1 MMGEAVRAAPGGPL
15 AEPVP
20 VAVPAAAVAAAAV
33 VPEPRSQPSNNTPRI
48 LVVEDDA
55 KMRRVFELLLGD
67 HWTVETVADART
79 AIKATRE
86 NPPDLVLTDLV
97 LPGMDGFDFL
107 RQIRAEAGT
116 RTLPVIVISGLT
128 EEADRLK
135 ALEAGANDYLIKP
148 FSEKELILRVTT
160 HLEMGFLRREAALR
174 ESEAQLRAILEGALD
189 AVVGMDAS
197 GEVIDWNHQAQV
209 TFGWTREEASGRR
222 LSDLI
227 VPPEFREAHERGLER
242 YFETGEGPLLNRRV
256 EVEGLR
262 KDGTRI
268 PIELAI
274 IVVKGWGFYRF
285 NAFCRDISDRRQA
298 DAERNRLLE
307 EAREANR
314 MKDEF
319 LAMLSH
325 ELRTPLSAIV
335 GWAHMLRSG
344 GLDEATVARAIETID
359 RNAKVQNQLIED
371 ILDVSRIVAG
381 KFHLDMRSADLV
393 RVVEAACD
401 TVAPA
406 AAAKGVELRQ
416 ELDPLVR
423 PCCPAIGDPDRLQQ
437 VVWNLLSNAIKFTPK
452 GGTVTVEVRRLDD
465 TSEFEIVVRDTGIGI
480 APDFLPHIFERFRQ
494 AGTGAR
500 RQGGLGLGLSI
511 VRHIVEMHGGSVMAT
526 SGGEG
531 QGSVFTVRLPILE
544 MGAEDQRVPPIS
556 REEGGLE
563 QAPRLD
569 GVRVLVVEDEPDAR
583 HLLAAVLQKRGA
595 RVFMAASAAEALEF
609 LQREQPDVL
618 LSDIALQDQDGY
630 ELIRKVRSLSPEMG
644 GRVPAAALTGY
655 GRLEDRMKALSA
667 GFQLHAAK
675 PVEPA
680 ELVAVVASLAG
691 KSSH

>member
-1 MMGEAVRAAPGGPL
+1 LP
-15 AEPVP
+15 EPVP
-20 VAVPAAAVAAAAV
+20 APATAAVA
-33 VPEPRSQPSNNTPRI
+33 EPRVQPAQSTPRI

-55 KMRRVFELLLGD
+55 KMRRVLELLLSG
-67 HWTVETVADART
+67 HWTVETAADAAS

-86 NPPDLVLTDLV
+86 RPPDLVLTDLL
-97 LPGMDGFDFL
+97 LPGMDGYDFL
-107 RQIRAEAGT
+107 RQLRAEAGT

-148 FSEKELILRVTT
+148 FSERELMLRVTT
-160 HLEMGFLRREAALR
+160 HLEMGFLRREASLR

-197 GEVIDWNHQAQV
+197 GKVIDWNQQAEA
-209 TFGWTREEASGRR
+209 TFGYAREEAMGRP
-222 LSDLI
+222 LAELIIPPDL
-227 VPPEFREAHERGLER
+227 REAHQRGLEK
-242 YFETGEGPLLNRRV
+242 YLETGEGPLLNRRV
-256 EVEGLR
+256 EMEGQR
-262 KDGTRI
+262 KDGQPV

-274 IVVKGWGFYRF
+274 TVVKGWGFYRF
-285 NAFCRDISDRRQA
+285 NAFARDISDRRAA

-335 GWAHMLRSG
+335 GWAHMLRTG
-344 GLDEATVARAIETID
+344 GLDEPTVARAIETID

-381 KFHLDMRSADLV
+381 KFHLEMRSVDLV
-393 RVVEAACD
+393 RIVESAID
-401 TVAPA
+401 TVSPLATS
-406 AAAKGVELRQ
+406 KGVELRQ
-416 ELDPLVR
+416 NLAPEVR

-437 VVWNLLSNAIKFTPK
+437 VVWNLLTNAIKFTPR
-452 GGTVTVEVRRLDD
+452 GGLVTVEVKRHDEPG
-465 TSEFEIVVRDTGIGI
+465 EFEIVVRDTGQGI

-500 RQGGLGLGLSI
+500 RHGGLGLGLSI

-526 SGGEG
+526 SAGEG
-531 QGSVFTVRLPILE
+531 QGAVFTLRLPVVE
-544 MGAEDQRVPPIS
+544 AGEDGPRVPPVS
-556 REEGGLE
+556 REEAGMDA
-563 QAPRLD
+563 APRLD
-569 GVRVLVVEDEPDAR
+569 GVRVLVVEDEADAR

-595 RVFMAASAAEALEF
+595 RVFMAASSAEALEM
-609 LQREQPDVL
+609 LARERPDVL
-618 LSDIALQDQDGY
+618 LSDIALQDEDGY
-630 ELIRKVRSLSPEMG
+630 ELIRKVRTLPAERG
-644 GRVPAAALTGY
+644 GRIPAAALTGY
-655 GRLEDRMKALSA
+655 GRLEDRMRALSA

-691 KSSH
+691 KSAR

>member
-1 MMGEAVRAAPGGPL
+1 MP
-15 AEPVP
+15 EPVP
-20 VAVPAAAVAAAAV
+20 APATAAVA
-33 VPEPRSQPSNNTPRI
+33 EPRAQPPQSTPRI

-55 KMRRVFELLLGD
+55 KMRRVLELLLSG
-67 HWTVETVADART
+67 HWTVETAADAAS

-86 NPPDLVLTDLV
+86 RPPDLVLTDLL
-97 LPGMDGFDFL
+97 LPGMDGYDFL
-107 RQIRAEAGT
+107 RQLRAEAGT

-148 FSEKELILRVTT
+148 FSERELMLRVTT
-160 HLEMGFLRREAALR
+160 HLEMGFLRREASLR

-197 GEVIDWNHQAQV
+197 GKVIDWNQQAEV
-209 TFGWTREEASGRR
+209 TFGFTRDEAMGRP
-222 LSDLI
+222 LAELI
-227 VPPEFREAHERGLER
+227 IPPPFREAHQRGLEK
-242 YFETGEGPLLNRRV
+242 YLETGEGPLLNRRV
-256 EVEGLR
+256 EMEGQR
-262 KDGTRI
+262 KDGQPV

-274 IVVKGWGFYRF
+274 TVVKGWGFYRF
-285 NAFCRDISDRRQA
+285 NAFARDISDRRAA

-335 GWAHMLRSG
+335 GWAHMLRTG
-344 GLDEATVARAIETID
+344 GLDEPTVARAIETID

-381 KFHLDMRSADLV
+381 KFHLDMRSVDLV
-393 RVVEAACD
+393 RIVESAID
-401 TVAPA
+401 TVSPLA
-406 AAAKGVELRQ
+406 ASKGVELRQ
-416 ELDPLVR
+416 DLSAEIG
-423 PCCPAIGDPDRLQQ
+423 PCCPAVGDPDRLQQ
-437 VVWNLLSNAIKFTPK
+437 VVWNLLTNAIKFTPR
-452 GGTVTVEVRRLDD
+452 GGVVTVEVKRQDEPA
-465 TSEFEIVVRDTGIGI
+465 EFEILVRDTGQGI
-480 APDFLPHIFERFRQ
+480 SAEFLPHIFERFRQ
-494 AGTGAR
+494 AGTGTR
-500 RQGGLGLGLSI
+500 RHGGLGLGLSI

-526 SGGEG
+526 SGGDG
-531 QGSVFTVRLPILE
+531 QGSVFTLRLPVVE
-544 MGAEDQRVPPIS
+544 AGEDGQRMPALS

-563 QAPRLD
+563 EAPRLD
-569 GVRVLVVEDEPDAR
+569 GVRVLVVEDEADAR

-595 RVFMAASAAEALEF
+595 RVFMASSGAEALE
-609 LQREQPDVL
+609 LLERERPDVL

-630 ELIRKVRSLSPEMG
+630 ELIRKVRTLSAERG
-644 GRVPAAALTGY
+644 GRIPAAALTGY
-655 GRLEDRMKALSA
+655 GRLEDRMRALSA

-691 KSSH
+691 KSAR

>member
-1 MMGEAVRAAPGGPL
+1 LSEPAP
-15 AEPVP
+15 
-20 VAVPAAAVAAAAV
+20 AAVAETRSQAAA
-33 VPEPRSQPSNNTPRI
+33 QTTPRI

-55 KMRRVFELLLGD
+55 KMRRVLELLLSG
-67 HWTVETVADART
+67 HWTVETAADAAS
-79 AIKATRE
+79 AITATRE
-86 NPPDLVLTDLV
+86 RPPDLVLTDLL
-97 LPGMDGFDFL
+97 LPGMDGYDFL
-107 RQIRAEAGT
+107 RQLRAEAGT

-148 FSEKELILRVTT
+148 FSERELMLRVTT

-197 GEVIDWNHQAQV
+197 GVVIDWNHQAV
-209 TFGWTREEASGRR
+209 ATFRYTREEAIGRR
-222 LSDLI
+222 LSELI
-227 VPPEFREAHERGLER
+227 IPPQFREAHERGLEK

-256 EVEGLR
+256 EVEGQR
-262 KDGTRI
+262 KDGSLV

-274 IVVKGWGFYRF
+274 TVVKGWGFYRF
-285 NAFCRDISDRRQA
+285 NAFARDISDRRAA
-298 DAERNRLLE
+298 DEERNRLLE

-335 GWAHMLRSG
+335 GWAHMLRTG
-344 GLDEATVARAIETID
+344 GLDEPTVARAIETID

-381 KFHLDMRSADLV
+381 KFHLDMRSVDLV
-393 RVVEAACD
+393 RIVEAAID
-401 TVAPA
+401 TVSPLA
-406 AAAKGVELRQ
+406 ASRGVQLRQ
-416 ELDPLVR
+416 DLSAEIG

-437 VVWNLLSNAIKFTPK
+437 VVWNLLTNAIKFTPR
-452 GGTVTVEVRRLDD
+452 GGVVTVEVRRQDD
-465 TSEFEIVVRDTGIGI
+465 PAEFEIVVRDTGQGI
-480 APDFLPHIFERFRQ
+480 SADFLPHIFERFRQ

-500 RQGGLGLGLSI
+500 RHGGLGLGLSI
-511 VRHIVEMHGGSVMAT
+511 VRHIVEMHGGTVMAT
-526 SGGEG
+526 SAGEG
-531 QGSVFTVRLPILE
+531 QGSVFTLRLPVVE
-544 MGAEDQRVPPIS
+544 VGEDGQRMPALS

-563 QAPRLD
+563 EAPRLD
-569 GVRVLVVEDEPDAR
+569 GVRVLVVEDEADAR

-595 RVFMAASAAEALEF
+595 RVFMAASGAEALEM
-609 LQREQPDVL
+609 LERDRPDVL

-630 ELIRKVRSLSPEMG
+630 DLIRKVRSLSAERG
-644 GRVPAAALTGY
+644 GRIPAAALTGY
-655 GRLEDRMKALSA
+655 GRLEDRMRALSA

-680 ELVAVVASLAG
+680 ELIAVVASLAG
-691 KSSH
+691 KSAR

>member
-1 MMGEAVRAAPGGPL
+1 LP
-15 AEPVP
+15 EPVP
-20 VAVPAAAVAAAAV
+20 APTTAAVA
-33 VPEPRSQPSNNTPRI
+33 EPRAQPAQSTPRI

-55 KMRRVFELLLGD
+55 KMRRVLELLLSG
-67 HWTVETVADART
+67 HWTVETAADAGA
-79 AIKATRE
+79 AITATRE
-86 NPPDLVLTDLV
+86 RPPDLVLTDLL
-97 LPGMDGFDFL
+97 LPGMDGYDFL
-107 RQIRAEAGT
+107 RQLRAEAGT

-148 FSEKELILRVTT
+148 FSERELMLRVTT

-174 ESEAQLRAILEGALD
+174 ESETQLRGILEGALD

-197 GEVIDWNHQAQV
+197 GNVIDWNAQAEA
-209 TFGWTREEASGRR
+209 TFGFTRAEAVGRR
-222 LSDLI
+222 LAELI
-227 VPPEFREAHERGLER
+227 IPPPFREAHDRGLEK

-256 EVEGLR
+256 EVEGQR
-262 KDGTRI
+262 KDGSRV

-274 IVVKGWGFYRF
+274 TVVKGWGFYRF
-285 NAFCRDISDRRQA
+285 NAFARDISERRAA
-298 DAERNRLLE
+298 DEERNRLLE

-335 GWAHMLRSG
+335 GWAHMLRTG
-344 GLDEATVARAIETID
+344 GLDEPTVARAIETID

-381 KFHLDMRSADLV
+381 KFHLDMRSVDLV
-393 RVVEAACD
+393 RIVESAID
-401 TVAPA
+401 TVSPL

-416 ELDPLVR
+416 DLAAEIR

-437 VVWNLLSNAIKFTPK
+437 VVWNLLTNAIKFTPK
-452 GGTVTVEVRRLDD
+452 GGVVTVEVRRHDEPA
-465 TSEFEIVVRDTGIGI
+465 EFEILVRDTGHGI
-480 APDFLPHIFERFRQ
+480 SADFLPHIFERFRQ

-500 RQGGLGLGLSI
+500 RHGGLGLGLSI

-531 QGSVFTVRLPILE
+531 QGSVFTLRLPVVE
-544 MGAEDQRVPPIS
+544 AGEDGQRMPALS

-563 QAPRLD
+563 EAPRLD
-569 GVRVLVVEDEPDAR
+569 GVRVLVVEDEADAR

-595 RVFMAASAAEALEF
+595 RVFMAATGAEALEM
-609 LQREQPDVL
+609 LERERPDVL

-630 ELIRKVRSLSPEMG
+630 ELIRKVRALPAERG
-644 GRVPAAALTGY
+644 GRIPAAALTGY
-655 GRLEDRMKALSA
+655 GRLEDRMRALSA

-680 ELVAVVASLAG
+680 ELIAVVASLAG
-691 KSSH
+691 KSAR

>member
-1 MMGEAVRAAPGGPL
+1 MPEPAP
-15 AEPVP
+15 A
-20 VAVPAAAVAAAAV
+20 PATAAVAD
-33 VPEPRSQPSNNTPRI
+33 PRIQPAQSTPRI

-55 KMRRVFELLLGD
+55 KMRRVLELLLSG
-67 HWTVETVADART
+67 HWTVETAADAAS

-86 NPPDLVLTDLV
+86 RPPDLVLTDLL
-97 LPGMDGFDFL
+97 LPGMDGYDFL
-107 RQIRAEAGT
+107 RQLRAEAGT

-148 FSEKELILRVTT
+148 FSERELMLRVTT
-160 HLEMGFLRREAALR
+160 HLEMGFLRREASLR

-197 GEVIDWNHQAQV
+197 GKVIDWNQQAEA
-209 TFGWTREEASGRR
+209 TFGYTRDEAMGRP
-222 LSDLI
+222 LAELI
-227 VPPEFREAHERGLER
+227 IPAQFREAHERGLEK
-242 YFETGEGPLLNRRV
+242 YLETGEGPLLNRRV
-256 EVEGLR
+256 EMEGQR
-262 KDGTRI
+262 KDGQPV

-274 IVVKGWGFYRF
+274 TVVKGWGFYRF
-285 NAFCRDISDRRQA
+285 NAFARDISDRRAA

-335 GWAHMLRSG
+335 GWAHMLRTG
-344 GLDEATVARAIETID
+344 GLDEPTVARAIETID

-381 KFHLDMRSADLV
+381 KFHLEMRSVDLV
-393 RVVEAACD
+393 RIVESAID
-401 TVAPA
+401 TVSPLATS
-406 AAAKGVELRQ
+406 KGVELRQ
-416 ELDPLVR
+416 NLAEEVR

-437 VVWNLLSNAIKFTPK
+437 VVWNLLTNAIKFTPR
-452 GGTVTVEVRRLDD
+452 GGVVTVEVNRQDEPG
-465 TSEFEIVVRDTGIGI
+465 EFEIVVRDTGQGI

-500 RQGGLGLGLSI
+500 RHGGLGLGLSI

-526 SGGEG
+526 SAGEG
-531 QGSVFTVRLPILE
+531 QGSVFTLRLPVVE
-544 MGAEDQRVPPIS
+544 AGEDGPRVPPVS
-556 REEGGLE
+556 REEAGLDE
-563 QAPRLD
+563 APRLD
-569 GVRVLVVEDEPDAR
+569 GVRVLVVEDEADAR

-595 RVFMAASAAEALEF
+595 RVFMAASATEALEM
-609 LQREQPDVL
+609 LERERPDVL

-630 ELIRKVRSLSPEMG
+630 ELIRKVRTLPAERG
-644 GRVPAAALTGY
+644 GRIPAAALTGY
-655 GRLEDRMKALSA
+655 GRLEDRMRALSA

-691 KSSH
+691 KSAR

>member
-1 MMGEAVRAAPGGPL
+1 
-15 AEPVP
+15 
-20 VAVPAAAVAAAAV
+20 
-33 VPEPRSQPSNNTPRI
+33 
-48 LVVEDDA
+48 
-55 KMRRVFELLLGD
+55 
-67 HWTVETVADART
+67 
-79 AIKATRE
+79 
-86 NPPDLVLTDLV
+86 
-97 LPGMDGFDFL
+97 
-107 RQIRAEAGT
+107 
-116 RTLPVIVISGLT
+116 
-128 EEADRLK
+128 
-135 ALEAGANDYLIKP
+135 
-148 FSEKELILRVTT
+148 
-160 HLEMGFLRREAALR
+160 
-174 ESEAQLRAILEGALD
+174 
-189 AVVGMDAS
+189 
-197 GEVIDWNHQAQV
+197 
-209 TFGWTREEASGRR
+209 
-222 LSDLI
+222 
-227 VPPEFREAHERGLER
+227 
-242 YFETGEGPLLNRRV
+242 
-256 EVEGLR
+256 
-262 KDGTRI
+262 
-268 PIELAI
+268 
-274 IVVKGWGFYRF
+274 
-285 NAFCRDISDRRQA
+285 
-298 DAERNRLLE
+298 
-307 EAREANR
+307 
-314 MKDEF
+314 
-319 LAMLSH
+319 
-325 ELRTPLSAIV
+325 
-335 GWAHMLRSG
+335 MLRSG

-531 QGSVFTVRLPILE
+531 QGSVFTVRLPIIE

-644 GRVPAAALTGY
+644 GRVPAAALTSY

>member
-1 MMGEAVRAAPGGPL
+1 MPLRPGGPL
-15 AEPVP
+15 SEPAP
-20 VAVPAAAVAAAAV
+20 AAVAETRSQAAA
-33 VPEPRSQPSNNTPRI
+33 ETTPRI

-55 KMRRVFELLLGD
+55 KMRRVLELLLSG
-67 HWTVETVADART
+67 HWTVETAADAAS
-79 AIKATRE
+79 AITATRE
-86 NPPDLVLTDLV
+86 RPPDLVLTDLL
-97 LPGMDGFDFL
+97 LPGMDGYDFL
-107 RQIRAEAGT
+107 RQLRAEAGT

-148 FSEKELILRVTT
+148 FSERELMLRVTT

-197 GEVIDWNHQAQV
+197 GVVIDWNHQAV
-209 TFGWTREEASGRR
+209 ATFRYTREEAIGRR
-222 LSDLI
+222 LSELI
-227 VPPEFREAHERGLER
+227 IPPPFREAHERGLEK

-262 KDGTRI
+262 KDGSLV

-274 IVVKGWGFYRF
+274 TVVKGWGFYRF
-285 NAFCRDISDRRQA
+285 NAFARDISDRRAA
-298 DAERNRLLE
+298 DEERNRLLE

-335 GWAHMLRSG
+335 GWAHMLRTG
-344 GLDEATVARAIETID
+344 GLDEPTVARAIETID

-381 KFHLDMRSADLV
+381 KFHLEMRSVDLV
-393 RVVEAACD
+393 RIVESAID
-401 TVAPA
+401 TVSPLASS
-406 AAAKGVELRQ
+406 KGVELRQ
-416 ELDPLVR
+416 DLAPEVR
-423 PCCPAIGDPDRLQQ
+423 PCCPAIGDPERLQQ
-437 VVWNLLSNAIKFTPK
+437 VVWNLLTNAIKFTPK
-452 GGTVTVEVRRLDD
+452 GGVVTVEVRQQDEPG
-465 TSEFEIVVRDTGIGI
+465 EFEIVVRDTGQGI
-480 APDFLPHIFERFRQ
+480 APEFLPHIFERFRQ

-500 RQGGLGLGLSI
+500 RHGGLGLGLSI

-526 SGGEG
+526 SGGDG
-531 QGSVFTVRLPILE
+531 QGSVFTLRLPVVE
-544 MGAEDQRVPPIS
+544 AGEDGPRVPPLS
-556 REEGGLE
+556 REEAGLDD
-563 QAPRLD
+563 APRLD
-569 GVRVLVVEDEPDAR
+569 GVRVLVVEDEADAR

-595 RVFMAASAAEALEF
+595 LVFMASSAAEALET
-609 LQREQPDVL
+609 LERERPDVL
-618 LSDIALQDQDGY
+618 LSDIALQEQDGY
-630 ELIRKVRSLSPEMG
+630 ELIRKVRSLSPERG
-644 GRVPAAALTGY
+644 GRIPAAALTGY
-655 GRLEDRMKALSA
+655 GRLEDRMRALSA

-691 KSSH
+691 KSSR

>member
-1 MMGEAVRAAPGGPL
+1 M

-20 VAVPAAAVAAAAV
+20 AGTAVM
-33 VPEPRSQPSNNTPRI
+33 PESRSQPPQNTPRI

-55 KMRRVFELLLGD
+55 KMRRVLELLLSG
-67 HWTVETVADART
+67 HWTVETAADARSAIT
-79 AIKATRE
+79 AVRE
-86 NPPDLVLTDLV
+86 RPPDLVLTDLL
-97 LPGMDGFDFL
+97 LPGMDGYDFL
-107 RQIRAEAGT
+107 RQLRAEAGT

-128 EEADRLK
+128 EETDRLR

-148 FSEKELILRVTT
+148 FSERELMLRVTT

-174 ESEAQLRAILEGALD
+174 ESEAQVRAVLEGALD

-197 GEVIDWNHQAQV
+197 GLVNDWNQQAET
-209 TFGWTREEASGRR
+209 TFGYTRDEAIGRR
-222 LSDLI
+222 LSELI
-227 VPPEFREAHERGLER
+227 IPEEWRDRHDSGLQK

-256 EVEGLR
+256 EVEAQR
-262 KDGTRI
+262 RDGTRI
-268 PIELAI
+268 PVELSI
-274 IVVKGWGFYRF
+274 TVVKGWGFYRF
-285 NAFCRDISDRRQA
+285 NAFVRDISDRRA
-298 DAERNRLLE
+298 AEAERTRLLE

-335 GWAHMLRSG
+335 GWAHMLRTG
-344 GLDEATVARAIETID
+344 GLDEPTVARAIETID

-381 KFHLDMRSADLV
+381 KFHLEMRPIDLV
-393 RVVEAACD
+393 RIVEAACD
-401 TVAPA
+401 TVAPTA
-406 AAAKGVELRQ
+406 ATKGVELRQ
-416 ELDPLVR
+416 DLDPTVR

-437 VVWNLLSNAIKFTPK
+437 VVWNLLTNAIKFTPK
-452 GGTVTVEVRRLDD
+452 GGTVTVSVRRQENAA
-465 TSEFEIVVRDTGIGI
+465 EFEIVVTDTGSGI

-511 VRHIVEMHGGSVMAT
+511 VRHIVESHGGTVTAT
-526 SGGEG
+526 SEGEG
-531 QGSVFTVRLPILE
+531 QGTAFTIRLPAVE
-544 MGAEDQRVPPIS
+544 EGAEAPRVPPVS
-556 REEGGLE
+556 REESGLDDS
-563 QAPRLD
+563 PRLD
-569 GVRVLVVEDEPDAR
+569 GVRVLIVEDEPDAR

-595 RVFMAASAAEALEF
+595 HVFLASSAAEALDM
-609 LQREQPDVL
+609 LQRERPDVL
-618 LSDIALQDQDGY
+618 LSDIALEDEDGY
-630 ELIRKVRSLSPEMG
+630 SLIRKVRSLPQDRG
-644 GRVPAAALTGY
+644 GRIPAAALTGY
-655 GRLEDRMKALSA
+655 GRLEDRMRALSA

-691 KSSH
+691 KSAR